1 MLAFRPYVNNTI
13 YLNDAIAGIVVGI
26 VAAIGVCA
34 LVTGIALF
42 VFRALSVFKI
52 ARRRGISNAWLAW
65 VPVCSDW
72 ILGSVADQY
81 QYVVKGRIKNR
92 RLPLLLL
99 GIGVGILQIIAS
111 VSGINSMVLALR
123 MMMGEIPNGAMA
135 PLILA
140 YVLPVILWIGT
151 VAQLVIHSI
160 AVYDLYSSCNPQC
173 NVLYLVLGLLFQFLE
188 PFFFFVC
195 RNQEEGMPPRREPQ
209 PVNPEPVVYDAEPA
223 EAEDNGEV

>member
-92 RLPLLLL
+92 RLPLFLLSVVLL
-99 GIGVGILQIIAS
+99 GLRIVGAALSVSVVTYVARFVLTGVGFPD
-111 VSGINSMVLALR
+111 VGRLALLAVVSTVQ
-123 MMMGEIPNGAMA
+123 MGGMI
-135 PLILA
+135 A
-140 YVLPVILWIGT
+140 Y
-151 VAQLVIHSI
+151 LVIRSFVLYD
-160 AVYDLYSSCNPQC
+160 VYTSCTSRN
-173 NVLYLVLGLLFQFLE
+173 NVLFLVLSVLFRVLE
-188 PFFFFVC
+188 PVFLFAC
-195 RNQEEGMPPRREPQ
+195 RNKEEGMPPRRE
-209 PVNPEPVVYDAEPA
+209 VTVEEPA
-223 EAEDNGEV
+223 DQTEERSWTEE